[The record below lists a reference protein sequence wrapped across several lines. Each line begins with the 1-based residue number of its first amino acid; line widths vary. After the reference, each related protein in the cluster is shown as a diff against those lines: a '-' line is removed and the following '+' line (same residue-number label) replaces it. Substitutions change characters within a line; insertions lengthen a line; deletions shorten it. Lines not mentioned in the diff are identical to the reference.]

1 MGGGVGVTEG
11 VGVGVTDGVGVGVTE
26 GVGVTLGVGV
36 GVMRQVIWTSSKAR
50 SPPRSYQVKTS

>member
-1 MGGGVGVTEG
+1 VPEG
-11 VGVGVTDGVGVGVTE
+11 EGVGVTDGVGVGVTE

-50 SPPRSYQVKTS
+50 SPPRSYQVKVS